1 VDQGEVGRVPVV
13 RQVGEER
20 LDLRRRQHP
29 LVDDGARGERGEV
42 DVDFV
47 LGPLAQAEGHP
58 VEGQAGLAR
67 LPGDEQLGQVGQR
80 LAGALAAG
88 GLLDRDIAPAE
99 DRQPLVGGQVGDPR
113 AGRGAF
119 IGIVG
124 QEGHADGIVAR
135 CWQAETDDLP
145 EERVRQLGQDAG
157 TVTGVRI
164 RAGRAPVLQIAEHAQ
179 RARYHVVAAPSGQVG
194 DKTNA
199 AGVMFETA
207 VV

>member
-1 VDQGEVGRVPVV
+1 
-13 RQVGEER
+13 
-20 LDLRRRQHP
+20 
-29 LVDDGARGERGEV
+29 
-42 DVDFV
+42 V

-58 VEGQAGLAR
+58 VEGQAGLGR
-67 LPGDEQLGQVGQR
+67 LPRDEQLGQVGQR

-88 GLLDRDIAPAE
+88 GFLDRDVAPAE
-99 DRQPLVGGQVGDPR
+99 DRQPLVGGELGDPR
-113 AGRGAF
+113 AGHRAF
-119 IGIVG
+119 IGVVG
-124 QEGHADGIVAR
+124 EEGHADGVAAR
-135 CWQAETDDLP
+135 FGEAEAGDLA
-145 EERVRQLGQDAG
+145 EERVRQLGQDAS
-157 TVTGVRI
+157 TVTGVRV